1 LHFRSCHSLVMF
13 INFIFLLFIHVIN
26 IWNNMGW
33 NNGILRDFQFLLW
46 IRDDVQCSK
55 FVLFVSTQYKL
66 LSNFAFFLSSC
77 CEFYKK
83 KTNKLSVARCFSM
96 YTMFLLCFVISHFV
110 LCWKILSSLL
120 VCLIR
125 THKSSFFLYFY
136 YASTLS
142 MAMGSG
148 VEREK
153 SISNA
158 SQCDGCNFFFNAVTR
173 IEFLSSF
180 SSLSYISF
188 RKLNWIVFGKKSS
201 YIST

>member
-1 LHFRSCHSLVMF
+1 MEFWEIFNFFCEFVMMFNVQSLFYLCPPNTNFYQTSLFF
-13 INFIFLLFIHVIN
+13 II
-26 IWNNMGW
+26 M
-33 NNGILRDFQFLLW
+33 LW
-46 IRDDVQCSK
+46 ILQ
-55 FVLFVSTQYKL
+55 
-66 LSNFAFFLSSC
+66 
-77 CEFYKK
+77 K